1 MMCTVHPFQLEVQD
15 FESYARVIDVRS
27 PAEFREDHIPGAV
40 NLPVVD
46 DHEFE
51 TLTDLLRSAPA
62 EAEETAGRWAARNIR
77 RHLDGA
83 WPDAGTG
90 AEYLVYSGCGAHRSR
105 LFAAALRSARACRV
119 DVLPGGWRAYRRWVS
134 AGLFSLPGHYN
145 YRVLCAPL
153 GSGQDRFLQAL
164 SDAGEQVLDLRSLA
178 GHPAM
183 ASIAEGHRTQPTQ
196 AQFDGNLVDVL
207 RKCDPERPVW
217 TEAVGQTLGG
227 LSLPKGLVDG
237 MLHSQPVFLEVP
249 MAARVRWWQESS
261 SSIAHNPPAFVR
273 GLAGLAAV
281 VGAEKFGEWSS
292 LAGRGRVDELLERIL
307 VHYLDPSYRRSILR
321 NFADIAERG
330 LTLRLRSLCAEDIQA
345 VVEGVLDQPADD
357 ERGQAPSPLTMIAH
371 TFTGS

>member
-1 MMCTVHPFQLEVQD
+1 
-15 FESYARVIDVRS
+15 
-27 PAEFREDHIPGAV
+27 
-40 NLPVVD
+40 
-46 DHEFE
+46 
-51 TLTDLLRSAPA
+51 
-62 EAEETAGRWAARNIR
+62 
-77 RHLDGA
+77 
-83 WPDAGTG
+83 
-90 AEYLVYSGCGAHRSR
+90 
-105 LFAAALRSARACRV
+105 
-119 DVLPGGWRAYRRWVS
+119 VS

-249 MAARVRWWQESS
+249 MVARVRWWQESS

-307 VHYLDPSYRRSILR
+307 VHYIDPSYRRSILR

-330 LTLRLRSLCAEDIQA
+330 LTLRLRSLCAKDIQA

-357 ERGQAPSPLTMIAH
+357 ERDQAPSPLTMIAH

>member
-1 MMCTVHPFQLEVQD
+1 MCAVHPFQLEVQD

-40 NLPVVD
+40 NLPVID

-62 EAEETAGRWAARNIR
+62 QAEETAGRWAARNIQ
-77 RHLDGA
+77 RHLEDA
-83 WPDAGTG
+83 WPEAGTG

-134 AGLFSLPGHYN
+134 AGLFSLPGQYN
-145 YRVLCAPL
+145 YRVLCAPI
-153 GSGQDRFLQAL
+153 GSGQDRFLRAL
-164 SDAGEQVLDLRSLA
+164 SDAGEQVLDLRALA

-183 ASIAEGHRTQPTQ
+183 ASIAEGHVTQPTQ

-207 RKCDPERPVW
+207 RKFDPERPVW
-217 TEAVGQTLGG
+217 MEAVGQMLGG

-249 MAARVRWWQESS
+249 VAARVRWWQEAS
-261 SSIAHNPPAFVR
+261 SSIADNPPAFVR

-281 VGAEKFGEWSS
+281 VGAKEFGEWSR
-292 LAGRGRVDELLERIL
+292 LAGHGRVEDLLERLI
-307 VHYLDPSYRRSILR
+307 VHHIDPSYRRSILR
-321 NFADIAERG
+321 NFADIAECG
-330 LTLRLRSLCAEDIQA
+330 MTLRLRSLGADEMRA
-345 VVEGVLDQPADD
+345 VVEGVLGTPFNDESLRTSPADSG
-357 ERGQAPSPLTMIAH
+357 EGRPQCM
-371 TFTGS
+371 